1 MIDGV
6 RPLGVRAIFLLG
18 SCLLIGQVLAAAEAK
33 ATAEKT
39 TLVLIVGAPGEPT
52 YAKIFADE
60 LAQWRNTAHV
70 CGLDLRVIGEPVE
83 DEPPGTD
90 KEKLQQLL
98 AKELKRDT
106 PGAPLWLVFVGH
118 GTFDG
123 RTAAFNLRGPDLT
136 NVELALWLKACQRP
150 LVVVDTT
157 AASGPF
163 LTALSAPDRVVI
175 TATKSGQERNYTR
188 FGRYF
193 ARRVIDPRADLDKD
207 EQTSL
212 LEAFLAAS
220 RDTVEFYKNDR
231 RIATEHPLLDD
242 TGDAQGIRAEFFE
255 RDVPVKKLSGSQ
267 SLDGDLARRFYLR
280 PSDSERSLS
289 SEQRSKRDALEA
301 ELAALR
307 RRKAE
312 LSDDDYLRELERVLV
327 ALSRVYERP

>member
-1 MIDGV
+1 MKSMLQLHAWLLLTGTLALSGADV
-6 RPLGVRAIFLLG
+6 RVE
-18 SCLLIGQVLAAAEAK
+18 AAEPSTK
-33 ATAEKT
+33 PDKT
-39 TLVLIVGAPGEPT
+39 TLIVVLGAPGEPT
-52 YAKIFADE
+52 YAKVFEDE

-70 CGLDLRVIGEPVE
+70 CGLALHVIGEPTA
-83 DEPPGTD
+83 DEPPETD
-90 KEKLQQLL
+90 KAQLDKLVQR
-98 AKELKRDT
+98 ELSSAAAA
-106 PGAPLWLVFVGH
+106 APLWLVFVGH

-136 NVELALWLKACQRP
+136 NVELAEWLKPCRRP

-175 TATKSGQERNYTR
+175 TATKSGQERSYAR

-212 LEAFLAAS
+212 FEAFLAAA
-220 RDTVEFYKNDR
+220 RDTVEFYKADG
-231 RIATEHPLLDD
+231 RIVTEHPLLDD
-242 TGDAQGIRAEFFE
+242 TGDAQGIRADFFE
-255 RDVPVKKLSGSQ
+255 RDVPIKRFGGSQ
-267 SLDGDLARRFYLR
+267 QLDGALARRFYLR
-280 PSDSERSLS
+280 PSDAERSLS
-289 SEQRSKRDALEA
+289 VDQRAQRDALEA

-312 LSDDDYLRELERVLV
+312 LNADDYERELERILV
-327 ALSRVYERP
+327 PLSRVYERR